1 MGTNYYVHTPA
12 CANACE
18 HCSASE
24 RLHLGKS
31 SIGWRFG
38 FQAEEDWTREQAYG
52 LWLERAKSG
61 EIRDEYGETIT
72 LDDLL
77 ALIERKQEGRSH
89 TADDPEMR
97 RIHGATLYD
106 SLHASHF
113 ECGGYDFCGRYF
125 S

>member
-24 RLHLGKS
+24 QLHLGKS
-31 SIGWRFG
+31 SMGWRFL
-38 FQAEEDWTREQAYG
+38 FQAEPDWPREQAYS

-61 EIRDEYGETIT
+61 EIRDEYGRATT
-72 LDDLL
+72 LDELL
-77 ALIERKQEGRSH
+77 AFVQKKQDGRSH
-89 TADDPEMR
+89 VGIRPQLSSALYASMREADFD
-97 RIHGATLYD
+97 
-106 SLHASHF
+106 
-113 ECGGYDFCGRYF
+113 CGGYDFCDRYF

>member
-1 MGTNYYVHTPA
+1 MGTNYYVHTPT

-24 RLHLGKS
+24 ELHLGKS

-38 FQAEEDWTREQAYG
+38 FQAEPDWPREQAYT

-61 EIRDEYGETIT
+61 EIRDEYGRTVT
-72 LDDLL
+72 LDELL
-77 ALIERKQEGRSH
+77 ALIENKQDGRSH
-89 TADDPEMR
+89 TAYDPEMA
-97 RIHGATLYD
+97 RIHGRALYA
-106 SLHASHF
+106 SLHSAYF
-113 ECGGYDFCGRYF
+113 ECDGYDFCDRGF